1 MKTIGIL
8 GGGQLGW
15 MTILEGRKL
24 GYRFLVLDS
33 NPDAPASRIAD
44 RWFPPE
50 RVEDFCREADVITYE
65 FEHIEE
71 EVLSRLRGE
80 VRPSL
85 EVLELKRS
93 RIREKNFLS
102 RRGYPVCR
110 FREAD
115 METLRKAVE
124 EIGYPAVV
132 KSESLGYD
140 GKGQH
145 RIASP
150 EDLEEV
156 GNSSREGER
165 FLVEELVPF
174 TSEISAVGVRDRFG
188 EIRVYPVTENVHEEG
203 ILLYNYVSLRREVER
218 GVVSLVSELM
228 EELSLVGLLAVEFFL
243 TEEGTLLI
251 NEFAPRPHN
260 TGHYTLDGTY
270 TSQFEN
276 LLRVI
281 TDLPPG
287 STKLKLSA
295 GMVNI
300 LGLSLEDIDLKEIL
314 SVEGARLYWYGKK
327 KRPRRKMGHVNVV
340 AGTRTELM
348 DKLSRI
354 LDLLYHRELTVG

>member
-1 MKTIGIL
+1 MKTVGIL

-24 GYRFLVLDS
+24 GYRFLVLDES
-33 NPDAPASRIAD
+33 PDAPASRVAD

-50 RVEDFCREADVITYE
+50 QVEDFCREADVITYE
-65 FEHIEE
+65 FEHIDE
-71 EVLSRLRGE
+71 EVLSQLVGE

-93 RIREKNFLS
+93 RIREKTFLS

-115 METLRKAVE
+115 RETLEEALE

-140 GKGQH
+140 GKGQY

-150 EDLEEV
+150 ADLEDLK
-156 GNSSREGER
+156 GAAGER
-165 FLVEELVPF
+165 FLVEEFVPF
-174 TSEISAVGVRDRFG
+174 TSEISAVGVRSRSG
-188 EIRVYPVTENVHEEG
+188 EIKVYPVTENVHEGG
-203 ILLYNYVSLRREVER
+203 ILLYNYVSSRREVER
-218 GVVSLVSELM
+218 AVVSIVSELM

-243 TEEGTLLI
+243 TEEEDLLI

-276 LLRVI
+276 LLRVV

-300 LGLSLEDIDLKEIL
+300 LGLSLEDIDLREVL

-340 AGTRTELM
+340 ATDRGELTGKM
-348 DKLSRI
+348 GRI
-354 LDLLYHRELTVG
+354 LDLLYRREFTLR